1 MQDDV
6 KSPILVHSR
15 VDPERVLHLPAGRFT
30 NGHPLVALVLG
41 VAATV
46 AVFGLAARA
55 PGNVVSQSLT
65 QRGPV
70 PYAIVLFTCWALG
83 ILLIKAMKI
92 RAQRKVLAYPITPDG
107 QGFSLSPATV
117 GGVIDEIYRIVD
129 DPRRFVLS
137 NRVMLALSNLRNMQ
151 RIGDVRDTLESQAE
165 FDEALAE
172 SGYTF
177 LRALI
182 WAIPV
187 LGFIGTVLGLSAAVG
202 AFSSVLAAAS
212 EIDQIKPALREVTTG
227 LAVAFE
233 TTLQGL
239 LGAMGVHLL
248 MTSVKRSEERFLDD
262 CREYTQRQIVG
273 RLRLFAGEADG
284 A

>member
-1 MQDDV
+1 
-6 KSPILVHSR
+6 
-15 VDPERVLHLPAGRFT
+15 
-30 NGHPLVALVLG
+30 
-41 VAATV
+41 
-46 AVFGLAARA
+46 
-55 PGNVVSQSLT
+55 
-65 QRGPV
+65 
-70 PYAIVLFTCWALG
+70 
-83 ILLIKAMKI
+83 
-92 RAQRKVLAYPITPDG
+92 
-107 QGFSLSPATV
+107 
-117 GGVIDEIYRIVD
+117 
-129 DPRRFVLS
+129 
-137 NRVMLALSNLRNMQ
+137 MQ

-202 AFSSVLAAAS
+202 AFSAVLAAAS
-212 EIDQIKPALREVTTG
+212 EIDQIKPALREVTSG

-239 LGAMGVHLL
+239 LGALVVHLL